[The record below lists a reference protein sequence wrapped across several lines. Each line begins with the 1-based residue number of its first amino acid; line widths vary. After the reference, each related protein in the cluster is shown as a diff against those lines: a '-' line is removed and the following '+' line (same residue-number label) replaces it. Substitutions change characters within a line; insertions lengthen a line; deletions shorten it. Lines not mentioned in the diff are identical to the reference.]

1 MFIRKRKSK
10 CFLFVNRLFDK
21 SLFFIYTNSEGDRM
35 QFLEITE
42 KEYRTF
48 WEKHP
53 LKTFLSAPEIGGLR
67 KSNGWNEF
75 FVGVKDDKKLVAAA
89 LLVSHKRHF
98 GKYEFYSPRGVLV
111 DYESKELLEYFL
123 GEIKK
128 FVKEHH
134 GYIFRMDPYVI
145 YKERDIDGNIV
156 EGGEDHSEVVS
167 NLERFGFKKVSIP
180 EMEQVGWM
188 FSLPLEGK
196 TKEQILKEMKPN
208 TRNTIR
214 KTEKIG
220 ITVKEL
226 DYDELDRFQNIM
238 IETGARKNF
247 SVRSVDYYK
256 KMYELF
262 HDKGEVKYYVTELDL
277 VKYRKKLEEDKKVA
291 IEKLEKLSDAKYN
304 EGQKKNLENEIH
316 SYEKRIKEAE
326 DIRKDKKKDV
336 ITLSGSMFMIIEPE
350 IIYLSS
356 GNYEEFMKFNSQY
369 LLQWMMI
376 EYGIEH
382 GFKKHNFYGIPANI
396 NEHPKDYGIYEFKRG
411 FNGIVEELIGEF
423 ELPITWHYYLIKFI
437 HKIRK

>member
-1 MFIRKRKSK
+1 
-10 CFLFVNRLFDK
+10 
-21 SLFFIYTNSEGDRM
+21 M

-42 KEYRTF
+42 EEYRKF
-48 WEKHP
+48 WENHP
-53 LKTFLSAPEIGGLR
+53 LKTFLSAPEIGELR
-67 KSNGWNEF
+67 KSNGWDVY
-75 FVGVKDDKKLVAAA
+75 FVGVKDNNDVVAAA
-89 LLVSHKRHF
+89 MIVSHKRHF

-111 DYESKELLEYFL
+111 DYENKELLDYFL
-123 GEIKK
+123 KEIKN
-128 FVKEHH
+128 FVKKHQ

-156 EGGEDHSEVVS
+156 EDGVDHSNVVS
-167 NLERFGFKKVSIP
+167 HLEEFGFKKVSIP
-180 EMEQVGWM
+180 DMEQVGWM

-196 TKEQILKEMKPN
+196 SCEQILKEMKPN

-226 DYDELDRFQNIM
+226 GYDELDRFQNIM
-238 IETGARKNF
+238 VETGERKNF
-247 SVRSVDYYK
+247 SIRSVDYYQ

-262 HDKGEVKYYVTELDL
+262 HDKSEVKYYVTELDL
-277 VKYRKKLEEDKKVA
+277 VKYQKKLEEDKKA
-291 IEKLEKLSDAKYN
+291 AEDKLSKLSDAKYN
-304 EGQKKNLENEIH
+304 EGQKKNLENEIA

-326 DIRKDKKKDV
+326 DIRKEKNTDV
-336 ITLSGSMFMIIEPE
+336 ITLSGSMFMIIQPE

-376 EYGIEH
+376 QYGIEH

-423 ELPITWHYYLIKFI
+423 ELPVTWHYYLIKFI

>member
-1 MFIRKRKSK
+1 MIKAYFSDI
-10 CFLFVNRLFDK
+10 LID
-21 SLFFIYTNSEGDRM
+21 EGDNM
-35 QFLEITE
+35 QFREIT
-42 KEYRTF
+42 KEEYHDF
-48 WEKHP
+48 WGNHP
-53 LKTFLSAPEIGGLR
+53 LKTFLSAPEIGELR
-67 KSNGWNEF
+67 KSNGWDVYY
-75 FVGVKDDKKLVAAA
+75 VGVEDDKKLVAAA
-89 LLVSHKRHF
+89 MLVSHKRHF

-111 DYESKELLEYFL
+111 DYENETLLHYFL
-123 GEIKK
+123 DEIKN
-128 FVKEHH
+128 FVKNHR

-156 EGGEDHSEVVS
+156 EGGVNHSKLVS
-167 NLERFGFKKVSIP
+167 YLLDFGFKKVAIAD
-180 EMEQVGWM
+180 MEQVGWM

-226 DYDELDRFQNIM
+226 GYDELERFQNIM

-262 HDKGEVKYYVTELDL
+262 HEKGEIKYYVTELDL
-277 VKYRKKLEEDKKVA
+277 VQYQKKLEDDKQTVLD
-291 IEKLEKLSDAKYN
+291 KLSKLSDAKYN

-316 SYEKRIKEAE
+316 SYEKRIQEAE
-326 DIRKDKKKDV
+326 EIRKEKNTDV
-336 ITLSGSMFMIIEPE
+336 ITLSGSMFMIIQPE

-376 EYGIEH
+376 QYGIEH

-423 ELPITWHYYLIKFI
+423 ELPITWHYYLMKLI

>member
-1 MFIRKRKSK
+1 
-10 CFLFVNRLFDK
+10 
-21 SLFFIYTNSEGDRM
+21 M

-42 KEYRTF
+42 EEYRKY
-48 WEKHP
+48 WENHP
-53 LKTFLSAPEIGGLR
+53 LKAFLSAPEIGELR
-67 KSNGWNEF
+67 KSNGWDVY
-75 FVGVKDDKKLVAAA
+75 FVGVKKKSDVAAA
-89 LLVSHKRHF
+89 AMIVSHKRHF
-98 GKYEFYSPRGVLV
+98 GKYEFYAPRGVLV
-111 DYESKELLEYFL
+111 DYEDKELLNYFL
-123 GEIKK
+123 KEIKK

-156 EGGEDHSEVVS
+156 EGGEDHSNVVS
-167 NLERFGFKKVSIP
+167 FLEEFGFKKVSIP

-196 TKEQILKEMKPN
+196 SREQILKEMKPN

-226 DYDELDRFQNIM
+226 GYDELDRFQNIM
-238 IETGARKNF
+238 VETGERKNF
-247 SVRSVDYYK
+247 SIRSVDYYQ

-277 VKYRKKLEEDKKVA
+277 VKYKKKLEQDKKSAEDK
-291 IEKLEKLSDAKYN
+291 LSSLSDAKYN
-304 EGQKKNLENEIH
+304 DGQRKNLENEIV

-326 DIRKDKKKDV
+326 DIRKEKNTDV
-336 ITLSGSMFMIIEPE
+336 ITLSGSMFMIIQPE

-376 EYGIEH
+376 QYGIEH

-396 NEHPKDYGIYEFKRG
+396 NEHPKDYGVYEFKRG